1 MLSGT
6 LYNYIVTNILLAV
19 ILLKNIIHKRR
30 PTYAALQKENSILE
44 ENTHP
49 FPFPL
54 NSLIQDSSHKLQ
66 FTLRQRLCKLSYFR

>member
-49 FPFPL
+49 FP
-54 NSLIQDSSHKLQ
+54 SL
-66 FTLRQRLCKLSYFR
+66 